1 MRQFRAGAVAL
12 FITLVAAAGARAQ
25 LDSAGIKLT
34 LDDAVDRALKNSPEI
49 VRASGSVTTS
59 EWSEKTAF
67 GAFLPSLSLSS
78 GTSRSSSS
86 RFDERTQTTIAGSS
100 QSYSAG
106 LSANYSLFTGGRR
119 GAEMK
124 RARANTASAEAS
136 LVESRFNVVLETKTA
151 FFNVQRQVD
160 LERVA
165 QGDVQRSQEALS
177 AAERRLQVGSATR
190 SDVLRAQLDL
200 NNAKQSLLSIQTQ
213 QRSAGYSLGVLIG
226 VNSPVGVQVESL
238 VAPRAM
244 PLNDQELARIAVDQ
258 APAVVTAR
266 ATVNAADAATSVS
279 RAQYFPTLSLS
290 SGTDWSNQEFQISEG
305 NKGWSMRV
313 GLSYPLFNGFSRE
326 AQVANSDVQLRSARA
341 ALAAAERQARAD
353 VERLLGELRLA
364 EQQIVL
370 ANEALTVAQEDLRV
384 NQERY
389 RLGMTTILDLL
400 LSQNSLRSAE
410 NGQVSARYDYE
421 IARAQLE
428 ALVGRTL

>member
-1 MRQFRAGAVAL
+1 MRQLRTGAVAL

-25 LDSAGIKLT
+25 LDSTGIKLT

-119 GAEMK
+119 GADMK

-165 QGDVQRSQEALS
+165 QGDVRRSQEALS

-213 QRSAGYSLGVLIG
+213 QRSAGYSLGVLVG
-226 VNSPVGVQVESL
+226 VNAPVGVQVEAL

-326 AQVANSDVQLRSARA
+326 AQVANTDVQLRSARA

-428 ALVGRTL
+428 ALVGRKL